1 MSVIFFK
8 AESKIISGVFW
19 GQSHNDYRISAEEYL
34 PEKGIDQL
42 LVPSSN
48 KAGHEQPVDVVGP
61 LSVNEK
67 ISGLYCNAHG
77 QKY

>member
-1 MSVIFFK
+1 MVCFEGNPIY
-8 AESKIISGVFW
+8 
-19 GQSHNDYRISAEEYL
+19 DYRISAEEYL